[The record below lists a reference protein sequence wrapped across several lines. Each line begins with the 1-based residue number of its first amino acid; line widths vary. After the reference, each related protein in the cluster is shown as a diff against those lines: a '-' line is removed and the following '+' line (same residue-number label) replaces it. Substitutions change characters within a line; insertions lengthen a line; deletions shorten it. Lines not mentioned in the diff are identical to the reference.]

1 MSKIIHFI
9 FNNNTN
15 KNLFFVFLG
24 VLIFILTKNFGMFD
38 DDILFG
44 SKMGNHLYNNSLFY
58 WSMPIS
64 FDPGHPPFLATILAT
79 FWHIF
84 GHELWV
90 SHLAMTPFIIGF
102 FIQLNKFITYFIK
115 ETQLQFFAFFLVL
128 ADPTLSTCLA
138 LVTIE
143 IITLFFFFLAVNSVL
158 FKHKKLQFI
167 GLFFLSIVSFRSMML
182 FAGICLFEVLYR
194 KLLLKEKL
202 KKIITFKYITFYILA
217 SIPGFIYVGWR
228 LIHKGWL
235 QTHSNS
241 PWKSLWHLADLNYFL
256 RNSVVLIWRYLDFG
270 RIFLVLFILISC
282 LIYGKKIKA
291 NTKNKILL
299 LLAFSSVLFII
310 STILIVT
317 NTVGIR
323 YFITSYICLN
333 LLAFLLLIQFYKH
346 KKLVFS
352 LLFFG
357 LLTGNLWIYPKP
369 ISTAFRATL
378 GHVPYHTLRLEAI
391 NYLNTNKID
400 IENVASFFPNYTTL
414 DLIDFSG
421 DQRSFLKFTG
431 KEKYVF
437 YSNVYNLSEEEL
449 KSLDNNYTIL
459 KEFNNFN
466 INIKIYIL
474 KER

>member
-9 FNNNTN
+9 FKTSLH
-15 KNLFFVFLG
+15 KNLFFVLLS
-24 VLIFILTKNFGMFD
+24 VLIFILSKNFGMFD

-44 SKMGNHLYNNSLFY
+44 SKMGNHLYNNSLLN
-58 WSMPIS
+58 WSMPIT
-64 FDPGHPPFLATILAT
+64 FDPGHPPFLATILAI

-90 SHLAMTPFIIGF
+90 SHLAMMPFTIGF
-102 FIQLNKFITYFIK
+102 FIQLHKFISYFIK
-115 ETQLQFFAFFLVL
+115 ETKLQFFAFFLVL
-128 ADPTLSTCLA
+128 ADPTLATCLA

-143 IITLFFFFLAVNSVL
+143 IITLFFFFLTVNSLL
-158 FKHKKLQFI
+158 FNQKKIQFI

-194 KLLLKEKL
+194 KFSQKETL
-202 KKIITFKYITFYILA
+202 KKIITLKFIIFYVTA
-217 SIPGFIYVGWR
+217 SLPAFIYVGWR
-228 LIHKGWL
+228 LLHKGWL
-235 QTHSNS
+235 QTHTNS
-241 PWKSLWHLADLNYFL
+241 PWKSLWHFADFNYFV

-270 RIFLVLFILISC
+270 RVFIILLIIISFI
-282 LIYGKKIKA
+282 IYGKKIIA
-291 NTKNKILL
+291 NTKNKLL
-299 LLAFSSVLFII
+299 LMLAFSSVVFII

-333 LLAFLLLIQFYKH
+333 LFAFLLIIHFYKH
-346 KKLVFS
+346 KKIVFS
-352 LLFFG
+352 ILFLG
-357 LLTGNLWIYPKP
+357 LFTGNLWIYPKP

-378 GHVPYHTLRLEAI
+378 GHVPYHSLRLEAI
-391 NYLNTNKID
+391 DYLNTSKID

-431 KEKYVF
+431 VEKYVF

-449 KSLDNNYTIL
+449 KSLENNYTIL